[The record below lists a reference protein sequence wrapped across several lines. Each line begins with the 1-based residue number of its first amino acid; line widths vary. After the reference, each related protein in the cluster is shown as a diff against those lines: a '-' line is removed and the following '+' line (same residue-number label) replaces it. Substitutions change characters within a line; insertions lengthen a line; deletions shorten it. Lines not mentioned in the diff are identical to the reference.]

1 MRTVSQEGFGGES
14 VGGNAESGVS
24 GRGSEDLVGAVDVG
38 RVMMLVGILVAVGV
52 KLTLVAVLVSRDWIL
67 VYFVHV
73 LPSR

>member
-1 MRTVSQEGFGGES
+1 MSTESQEEFRVES

-52 KLTLVAVLVSRDWIL
+52 KLTSVAVLVSLEWSL

-73 LPSR
+73 IPSW